1 MSKRP
6 VYLTIIALSLIVWG
20 GLWLVV
26 YTLQLIGH
34 PNLGQL
40 FGRNVRTI
48 VLYIDTYLFLATCVI
63 CGVGLFRGY
72 RWTRFLFVSY
82 GIVHFI
88 IIFMNRPL
96 SLFLTA
102 RTLVPIAIFLV
113 MSIAVFLPEVME
125 RTKDRTDHDES
136 ATQGN
141 QRLKDYKFVGICVSF
156 VPIFYIFLLSMSG
169 SMLPFDILQLN
180 FERLLFE
187 GVPFLH
193 LMVIFVCSIP
203 TTIYIYSRLER
214 KYRNVVFLL
223 IVGLVSLT
231 LYCVALYLFTLVFFF
246 GVFRIFGAM

>member
-40 FGRNVRTI
+40 FGRNVRTM

-63 CGVGLFRGY
+63 CGVGLLRGY
-72 RWTRFLFVSY
+72 RWTRFLFIGY
-82 GIVHFI
+82 GIVHFG

-102 RTLVPIAIFLV
+102 RTLVPIAVFLI
-113 MSIAVFLPEVME
+113 MCIAILLPEVME
-125 RTKDRTDHDES
+125 RAKDRADHDES
-136 ATQGN
+136 APQGS
-141 QRLKDYKFVGICVSF
+141 QRLKDYKFVGIFVSF
-156 VPIFYIFLLSMSG
+156 FPIFYIFLLSMSG
-169 SMLPFDILQLN
+169 SMFPFDILQLN

-203 TTIYIYSRLER
+203 TTIYIYGRLEK

-223 IVGLVSLT
+223 IVGLVFLT
-231 LYCVALYLFTLVFFF
+231 LYCIALYLFTLVFFF
-246 GVFRIFGAM
+246 GVFRFFGAM

>member
-1 MSKRP
+1 M
-6 VYLTIIALSLIVWG
+6 
-20 GLWLVV
+20 
-26 YTLQLIGH
+26 
-34 PNLGQL
+34 
-40 FGRNVRTI
+40 
-48 VLYIDTYLFLATCVI
+48 
-63 CGVGLFRGY
+63 
-72 RWTRFLFVSY
+72 FVSY

-141 QRLKDYKFVGICVSF
+141 QRFEGLQVRRNLRLICS
-156 VPIFYIFLLSMSG
+156 IFYIFLLSMSG

-214 KYRNVVFLL
+214 KYRNVVFFL
-223 IVGLVSLT
+223 S
-231 LYCVALYLFTLVFFF
+231 
-246 GVFRIFGAM
+246 